1 MLEKEKFMKE
11 ALKEAKKAY
20 KKEEIPVGAVIVKNG
35 EIIAKAHNLKEVK
48 KSSISHAE
56 ILAIQKANKKLGA
69 WRLENCDMYITLEP
83 CMMCMGA
90 IINARIKKI
99 YVGTLDPKT
108 GACESVININNY
120 KFNHIVEIETGI
132 LKKECEYILKDFFK
146 MLRKKKRRNKWGIV
160 VFQKRELY
168 IYILL

>member
-1 MLEKEKFMKE
+1 MKEYFMKE

-35 EIIAKAHNLKEVK
+35 EIIARAHNLKESK
-48 KSSISHAE
+48 NSSISHAE
-56 ILAIQKANKKLGA
+56 ILAIEKANKKLKA
-69 WRLENCDMYITLEP
+69 WRLEECEMYITLEP

-90 IINARIKKI
+90 IINSRIKKI

-108 GACESVININNY
+108 GACESVIKIENY

-132 LKKECEYILKDFFK
+132 LQKECEYILKDFFK
-146 MLRKKKRRNKWGIV
+146 MLRTKKRRKKWNKIV
-160 VFQKRELY
+160 SQKKELY
-168 IYILL
+168 TLLC